1 MNTNEKILLID
12 TSIGTSNIGDQIIM
26 DSINSKINRISKNK
40 TIFRISSHQKPG
52 FNGKRLIK
60 NSSYQFICGT
70 NLLGS
75 SFLKRDQLRIGLLE
89 SGLSKNFILLG
100 VGWRQ
105 YINKINYLSKFKIKS
120 LINKNNIHSVRDE
133 FTKKNLEKL
142 GFDNVLNTCCPTT
155 WNLTNEHM
163 LSIDFKKK
171 EKVIF
176 TLTDYNKNIDLDKKL
191 IEILSRNYQ
200 ELYFWEQGLKDL
212 LYLKS
217 LNLKKV
223 KNIKIVQPNLGELDK
238 LLTNEKIDYIGTRL
252 HAGIRA
258 LQKKQRS
265 IIVSID
271 NRAKEISSDI
281 DLKIIER
288 KSIDSLESFIYDEN
302 PYILK
307 IPFKEIEKWLNFY
320 S

>member
-1 MNTNEKILLID
+1 MHANKKILLID

-26 DSINSKINRISKNK
+26 DSINSKIKLISKNK
-40 TIFRISSHQKPG
+40 TILRISSHQKPG

-60 NSSYQFICGT
+60 NSSHQFICGT

-89 SGLSKNFILLG
+89 SRLSKNFILLG

-105 YINKINYLSKFKIKS
+105 YNNKINYFSKLKIKS
-120 LINKNNIHSVRDE
+120 LISENNIHSVRDE

-142 GFDNVLNTCCPTT
+142 GFNNVLNTCCPTT
-155 WNLTNEHM
+155 WDLTDEHM
-163 LSIDFKKK
+163 SSINFTKKD
-171 EKVIF
+171 KVIF
-176 TLTDYNKNIDLDKKL
+176 TLTDYNKKIDLDKKL
-191 IEILSRNYQ
+191 IEILLRNYQ

-212 LYLKS
+212 EYLKS
-217 LNLKKV
+217 FNLKNFE
-223 KNIKIVQPNLGELDK
+223 NIKIVQPNLGELDK
-238 LLTNEKIDYIGTRL
+238 LLTNENIDYIGTRL

-265 IIVSID
+265 IIISID

-288 KSIDSLESFIYDEN
+288 KNIDFLESFIYDEN

-307 IPFKEIEKWLNFY
+307 IPFKEIDKWINFY
-320 S
+320 I

>member
-1 MNTNEKILLID
+1 MHTNKKILLID

-26 DSINSKINRISKNK
+26 DSINSKINLISKNK
-40 TIFRISSHQKPG
+40 NIFRISSHQKPG

-70 NLLGS
+70 NLLGY

-105 YINKINYLSKFKIKS
+105 YNNKINYFNKFKIKS

-133 FTKKNLEKL
+133 FTKKKLEKL

-163 LSIDFKKK
+163 LSINFKKK

-212 LYLKS
+212 QYLKS
-217 LNLKKV
+217 LNLKKI

-238 LLTNEKIDYIGTRL
+238 LLTNEKIDYVGTRL

-265 IIVSID
+265 IIISID

-288 KSIDSLESFIYDEN
+288 KNIDFLESFIYDEN

-320 S
+320 T